1 MLRPERMSRVSVTG
15 SKRVMDEAIEAVHDL
30 NVVDVTD
37 YDGGWEGF
45 TPGNPTQGAD
55 EAAEKLVTVRSL
67 RSILDVDEEDAGPAR
82 IVSDDELETELEE
95 VRQRVNELDDR
106 RDELDEERRSV
117 EERIDAVEPF
127 VDLGID
133 LDLLSGYD
141 NLSVAVGEGD
151 ESTVRRELA
160 DVPGIEQYQVFTGD
174 GDSNALAVFAYPAVD
189 LSDALVSARFS
200 AVEVP
205 DLKTVSDV
213 GNGDAVDPVAYVDA
227 LEQRHREIESRL
239 SNVEDELEEIR
250 VEVSGFLLAAEEQL
264 AIEVQK
270 REAPLSFATTENAFV
285 AEGWI
290 PTERFVDLVEGLQ
303 NAVGDHVEVEEL
315 ERADYDG
322 DGHHTSREE
331 VGGDHPGG
339 EPAAADG
346 GSADAEIRSDG
357 GEAEGRA
364 SPDVRSDGG
373 ETGGRASSDLRS
385 DGGHAHDDGDRPMSG
400 GEPPVIQDN
409 PGPAKPFEALV
420 EIINRPKY
428 SELDPTVIVFLTFPL
443 FFGFMIGDLGYGLI
457 YVALGYLLY
466 SRMESDVIRALG
478 GIGIWAGAFTILF
491 GILYGEVFGLHVLGE
506 VLFGGSPPLHKG
518 LSPEYGDYALGWLVI
533 SLLAGVVH
541 LTIGW
546 IFDFY
551 ENLDHGFGEAMLES
565 GSWLMMM
572 FGLWAWIFAGAPPTG
587 AAPGLLYGSE
597 SVFNGHPFAFGF
609 AGFPEGIGFVGLAV
623 FVVGLV
629 MLVYGE
635 PVEGVEFLNVLVNVL
650 SYTRLAAVLLAKAGM
665 AFVVNLL
672 FFGVYVTEEHHG
684 GETVEAWHFGT
695 GGMPT
700 QQMIEQG
707 IEFHG
712 HEVVSIMFPGLVHS
726 GILAVLLGIV
736 VLVLGHVLVLV
747 LGITSA
753 GLQAVRLEYVEFF
766 GKFFEGGGRPFSP
779 FGHEREYTTED

>member
-1 MLRPERMSRVSVTG
+1 MSRVSVTG
-15 SKRVMDEAIEAVHDL
+15 SKRVMDEAIEAVHNL

-45 TPGNPTQGAD
+45 TPGDPIRGAD

-67 RSILDVDEEDAGPAR
+67 KSILDVDEEDAGPAR
-82 IVSDDELETELEE
+82 IVSDEELETELED

-106 RDELDEERRSV
+106 RDEISDELRSV

-127 VDLGID
+127 VELGID

-141 NLSVAVGEGD
+141 TLSVAVGEGD

-160 DVPGIEQYQVFTGD
+160 QLSEVGQYQVFTGD
-174 GDSNALAVFAYPAVD
+174 GDSDALAVFAYPAVD
-189 LSDALVSARFS
+189 LSDALVGARFS
-200 AVEVP
+200 AVEIP
-205 DLKTVSDV
+205 DLETVREV
-213 GNGDAVDPVAYVDA
+213 GDGDAVDPAAYADA
-227 LEQRHREIESRL
+227 LKQRRRELESKR
-239 SNVEDELEEIR
+239 SNVEGQLEEVR
-250 VEVSGFLLAAEEQL
+250 VEASSFLLAAEEQL

-303 NAVGDHVEVEEL
+303 DAVGDHVEVEEL

-322 DGHHTSREE
+322 EGHHTSREE

-339 EPAAADG
+339 EPTAADG
-346 GSADAEIRSDG
+346 GEAGGRTSSDPGSDGGSTDTEIRSDG
-357 GEAEGRA
+357 G
-364 SPDVRSDGG
+364 RS
-373 ETGGRASSDLRS
+373 TDLRS
-385 DGGHAHDDGDRPMSG
+385 DGGEADGQASPDLKADGGSAHGDDRPMSG

-409 PGPAKPFEALV
+409 PGPTKPFEALV

-428 SELDPTVIVFLTFPL
+428 SELDPTVVLFLTFPL

-466 SRMESDVIRALG
+466 TRFESDVIRALG
-478 GIGIWAGAFTILF
+478 GISLWAGGFTMLF
-491 GILYGEVFGLHVLGE
+491 GILYGEFFGLHELGAI
-506 VLFGGSPPLHKG
+506 LFGGSPPLHKG

-533 SLLAGVVH
+533 SLLAGVAH

-551 ENLDHGFGEAMLES
+551 ENLSHGFEDAILES
-565 GSWLMMM
+565 GSWLLMM
-572 FGLWAWIFAGAPPTG
+572 FGLWAWIFANTPPFG
-587 AAPGLLYGSE
+587 AAPELLYGPE
-597 SVFNGHPFAFGF
+597 SVFAGNPFAFGF
-609 AGFPEGIGFVGLAV
+609 AGLPAVVGLVGIAV
-623 FVVGLV
+623 FFVGLV

-672 FFGVYVTEEHHG
+672 FFGVYVTEETHG

-695 GGMPT
+695 GGMPA
-700 QQMIEQG
+700 QAG
-707 IEFHG
+707 IEYHG
-712 HEVVSIMFPGLVHS
+712 YEVTSIMFPGLVHS
-726 GILAVLLGIV
+726 GALAVLLGIV
-736 VLVLGHVLVLV
+736 ILILGHVLVLV

>member
-1 MLRPERMSRVSVTG
+1 MSRVSVTG
-15 SKRVMDEAIEAVHDL
+15 SKRVMDDAIEAVHDL

-45 TPGNPTQGAD
+45 APGDPIRGAD
-55 EAAEKLVTVRSL
+55 QAAEKLVTVRSL
-67 RSILDVDEEDAGPAR
+67 KSILDVDEEDAGPAR
-82 IVSDDELETELEE
+82 IVSDEELETELED

-106 RDELDEERRSV
+106 RDEITDELRSV

-127 VDLGID
+127 VELGID

-160 DVPGIEQYQVFTGD
+160 HLSEVGQYQVFTGD
-174 GDSNALAVFAYPAVD
+174 GDSDALAVFAYPAVD

-200 AVEVP
+200 AVEIP
-205 DLKTVSDV
+205 DVETVRQV
-213 GNGDAVDPVAYVDA
+213 GDGDAVDPAAYVDA
-227 LEQRHREIESRL
+227 LEQRRRELESKR
-239 SNVEDELEEIR
+239 SNVEGQLEEVR
-250 VEVSGFLLAAEEQL
+250 VEASSFLLAAEEQL

-303 NAVGDHVEVEEL
+303 DAVGDHVEVEEL

-322 DGHHTSREE
+322 EGHHTSREE

-339 EPAAADG
+339 EPTAADG
-346 GSADAEIRSDG
+346 GASTDLRSDG
-357 GEAEGRA
+357 GRA
-364 SPDVRSDGG
+364 SEASRS
-373 ETGGRASSDLRS
+373 SSDLRS
-385 DGGHAHDDGDRPMSG
+385 DGGEPSGARRSTSELRSDGGHGSDRPMSG

-428 SELDPTVIVFLTFPL
+428 SELDPTVILFLTFPL

-457 YVALGYLLY
+457 YVALGYVLY
-466 SRMESDVIRALG
+466 SRFESDVIRALG
-478 GIGIWAGAFTILF
+478 GIGLWAGGFTMLF
-491 GILYGEVFGLHVLGE
+491 GILYGEFFGLHELGE
-506 VLFGGSPPLHKG
+506 ILFGGSPPLHKG
-518 LSPEYGDYALGWLVI
+518 LSPEYSDYALGWLVI

-551 ENLDHGFGEAMLES
+551 ENLSHGFGDAMLES
-565 GSWLMMM
+565 GSWLLMM
-572 FGLWAWIFAGAPPTG
+572 FGLWAWIFAGAFG
-587 AAPGLLYGSE
+587 SAPDLLYGSE
-597 SVFNGHPFAFGF
+597 SVFAGNPFAFGF
-609 AGFPEGIGFVGLAV
+609 TGFPEIVGLVGLAV
-623 FVVGLV
+623 FFVGLV

-672 FFGVYVTEEHHG
+672 FFGVYVTEETHG

-695 GGMPT
+695 GGMPA
-700 QQMIEQG
+700 QAG
-707 IEFHG
+707 IEYHG
-712 HEVVSIMFPGLVHS
+712 YEVASIMFPGLVHS
-726 GILAVLLGIV
+726 GALAALLGIV